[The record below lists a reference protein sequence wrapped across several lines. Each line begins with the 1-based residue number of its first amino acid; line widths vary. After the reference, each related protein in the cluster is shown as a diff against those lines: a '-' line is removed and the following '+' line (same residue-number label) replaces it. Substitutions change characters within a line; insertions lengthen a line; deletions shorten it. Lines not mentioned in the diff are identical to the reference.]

1 MSRLVF
7 YFAYSMKQLLLLIL
21 SLSSF
26 AAYSQ
31 TEHEPGDS
39 VILVNAKGDTIR
51 SSGMV
56 FKKVEL
62 ESQFP
67 GGLAAWQRFLG
78 SNLEYPERAI
88 KKRIQ
93 GTVVL
98 QFIVCTDG
106 TVCNIE
112 AISGPKDLRKAAL
125 EAIKNTPNWIPAEQ
139 GGKKVKSYKKQPIV
153 FVLQ

>member
-1 MSRLVF
+1 MKTILLFVVF
-7 YFAYSMKQLLLLIL
+7 LTGLTVTAFPQEDPNK
-21 SLSSF
+21 
-26 AAYSQ
+26 
-31 TEHEPGDS
+31 EDS

-51 SSGMV
+51 SAGAV
-56 FKKVEL
+56 FKKVEV
-62 ESQFP
+62 ESEFP
-67 GGLAAWQRFLG
+67 GGAKAWQTFLA
-78 SNLEYPERAI
+78 SNLEYPEKAI

-112 AISGPKDLRKAAL
+112 AIKGPKELRKAAL

-139 GGKKVKSYKKQPIV
+139 GGKKVKSYKRQPII
-153 FVLQ
+153 FALQQG